1 MNDLLKNLNRL
12 FDHAAL
18 KSDVDEKAVLK
29 ICEEAIQYDFFAVCV
44 NPVWVEIASGNLANK
59 NTKIVSTAG
68 FPLGANRTN
77 IKVSEATKA
86 VKDGAVE
93 IDMVAN
99 IGWIKS
105 GDFRAVEMEI
115 SEVRKSIPFNVVL
128 KVIIEASLL
137 TSYEQIE
144 ATKAVVAGGAQF
156 VKTGTGFFGD
166 VTVEQVKTLFE
177 AAGGKIE
184 VKASGGIRTVEQCR
198 KLLEAGATRLGTSS
212 SVQIM
217 KELKTANQ
225 PHSG

>member
-1 MNDLLKNLNRL
+1 MENKISGAISNLNSL

-18 KSDVDEKAVLK
+18 KPDADETAILK
-29 ICEEAIQYDFFAVCV
+29 LCDEAIKYDFFAVAV
-44 NPVWVEIASGNLANK
+44 NPVWVKIAAEKLNGT

-68 FPLGANRTN
+68 FPLGANRTD
-77 IKVSEATKA
+77 IKSSEAAKA
-86 VKDGAVE
+86 VNDGAVE

-105 GDFRAVEMEI
+105 GDFKAVEKEI
-115 SEVRKSIPFNVVL
+115 AEVRKSIPFNVLL

-137 TSYEQIE
+137 TPDEQVKS
-144 ATKAVVAGGAQF
+144 TKAVIAGGAQF

-166 VTVEQVKTLFE
+166 ATVEQVRSLFK

-198 KLLEAGATRLGTSS
+198 KLLSAGASRLGSSS

-217 KELKTANQ
+217 QEIKTL
-225 PHSG
+225 